1 MYAHACT
8 ASRFSSNSVRP
19 LQQPEPRLHRHR
31 HVLVGSTYARD
42 IRLHEVDTAYCECD
56 SGSKGKKGAMW
67 KDGEETTINR
77 YQLIISTPKRSSA
90 WTMARF
96 YFFE

>member
-1 MYAHACT
+1 MHALRA
-8 ASRFSSNSVRP
+8 ASAQTRCDRFSSQSRGFIATDMCWSVPHMPATSGCTR
-19 LQQPEPRLHRHR
+19 
-31 HVLVGSTYARD
+31 STQRIAS
-42 IRLHEVDTAYCECD
+42 VTV
-56 SGSKGKKGAMW
+56 GSKGKKGAMW

-77 YQLIISTPKRSSA
+77 YQFIISTPKRSSA